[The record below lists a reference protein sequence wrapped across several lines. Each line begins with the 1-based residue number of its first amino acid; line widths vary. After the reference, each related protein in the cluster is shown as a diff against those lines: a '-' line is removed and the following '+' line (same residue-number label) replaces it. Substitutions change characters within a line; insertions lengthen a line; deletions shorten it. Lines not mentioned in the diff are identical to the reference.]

1 MLRNGS
7 RAVTSNKQALMA
19 EHSSLSSPSQNHSKP
34 ISSFFSS
41 PRFFNGFLPKPPS
54 ETETIS
60 PTSILGS
67 NPFSP
72 HNFSGNKHSW
82 EKSDPKGIG
91 LALVGSLNDEKTDSI
106 VSQPNT
112 RKVLFGSKLK
122 IQIPPI
128 PSYPF
133 SPSESPKS
141 PADFGTKTPR
151 NSQFIASLSPFESV
165 NSGTQAKDLNGC
177 LSVSEM
183 ELSEDYTCVISHG
196 PNPRTTHIYG
206 NIVVESYCGVVKVS
220 ELNSSPEKLNSPP
233 PEHFLSLC
241 YTCKKSLEQGK
252 DIYIYRGEKAFCSSE
267 CRCQEMLF
275 NGVESPSESAGD
287 DALL

>member
-60 PTSILGS
+60 PTSILG
-67 NPFSP
+67 N
-72 HNFSGNKHSW
+72 
-82 EKSDPKGIG
+82 PKGIG

-106 VSQPNT
+106 LSQPNT

-128 PSYPF
+128 PPSPF

-151 NSQFIASLSPFESV
+151 NSQLIASLSPFEYV

-275 NGVESPSESAGD
+275 DGVESPSESAGD